1 MPLVGVELLL
11 VAVCGFPGRQLPE
24 QLDPFLGLLPSPW
37 RHPAAVRTFLC
48 VHKCQI
54 LFSSPKYYISNIYSA
69 RFTCVADHL
78 AHLYE
83 DAVHAGGQRPAG
95 HRLLAEQVVGDGDT
109 VAEARV
115 VVLLVPVLTNQRR
128 PSGHVTSCPPITAHL
143 ASAAEV
149 LHPTAHG
156 CQHQQRDETW
166 EISYILILI

>member
-1 MPLVGVELLL
+1 ML
-11 VAVCGFPGRQLPE
+11 
-24 QLDPFLGLLPSPW
+24 
-37 RHPAAVRTFLC
+37 
-48 VHKCQI
+48 
-54 LFSSPKYYISNIYSA
+54 
-69 RFTCVADHL
+69 FTCVADHL

-128 PSGHVTSCPPITAHL
+128 PAGHVTSCPPITAHL

-149 LHPTAHG
+149 LHPAAHG